1 MPVNKSIL
9 ITRPQG
15 QADELIG
22 ALTQANWHCV
32 HQPLLRICPFN
43 EQHGAPFHAMKQH
56 IMNLDIYDV
65 VISVSGNASSLAVD
79 LIDQY
84 WPQMPV
90 GIDWYAVGPSSAQ
103 AFQSLGIDMQLPQH
117 NHSEG
122 LLELDGLNQDLT
134 QKKVLIFR
142 GVGGREHLADT
153 LKLRGAQVHYCE
165 LYQREPINFA
175 QGELASLLSQEQIHY
190 ALLTS
195 GEMLHQLATQL
206 TDSQKQNVH
215 VIVPSERIANMAPGL
230 NIQRIHVCPKI
241 NAQGLLDCL
250 TKITHSS

>member
-1 MPVNKSIL
+1 VNKSIL

-15 QADELIG
+15 QADELIS

-32 HQPLLRICPFN
+32 HQPLLRIAPFT
-43 EQHGAPFHAMKQH
+43 EAHGAAFHAMKQH
-56 IMNLDIYDV
+56 IMNLDLYDV
-65 VISVSGNASSLAVD
+65 VISVSSNASSLAVN

-103 AFQSLGIDMQLPQH
+103 AFKVLGIDMQLPKA

-122 LLELDGLNQDLT
+122 LLELTGLNQDLS
-134 QKKVLIFR
+134 QKKVLILR
-142 GVGGREHLADT
+142 GVGGREHLAES
-153 LKLRGAQVHYCE
+153 LKQRGAQVVYCE
-165 LYQREPINFA
+165 LYQREAISFA
-175 QGELASLLSQEQIHY
+175 PDELATLLSEHQIHY

-206 TDSQKQNVH
+206 TTEQKQNVH
-215 VIVPSERIANMAPGL
+215 VLVPSERIANMAPAL
-230 NIQRIHVCPKI
+230 HIQNIHVCPKI

-250 TKITHSS
+250 SKITHSS

>member
-1 MPVNKSIL
+1 MHKSIL

-15 QADELIG
+15 QADELIN

-32 HQPLLRICPFN
+32 HQPLLRIAPFN
-43 EQHGAPFHAMKQH
+43 QQHGAAFHHMKQH
-56 IMNLDIYDV
+56 IMDLDIYDV

-84 WPQMPV
+84 WPQMPE
-90 GIDWYAVGPSSAQ
+90 GIDWYAVGPSSAL
-103 AFQSLGIDMQLPQH
+103 AFKTLGIDMQLPEH

-122 LLELDGLNQDLT
+122 LLELAGLNQDLSH
-134 QKKVLIFR
+134 KKVLIFR
-142 GVGGREHLADT
+142 GVGGREHLAQSLT
-153 LKLRGAQVHYCE
+153 QRGATVEYCE
-165 LYQREPINFA
+165 LYQREPVTFA
-175 QGELASLLSQEQIHY
+175 QGELAALLREHQIHY

-206 TDSQKQNVH
+206 TTEQKQNVH
-215 VIVPSERIANMAPGL
+215 VLVPSERIANMAPAL
-230 NIQRIHVCPKI
+230 HIQNIHVCPKI

-250 TKITHSS
+250 RKITHSS

>member
-1 MPVNKSIL
+1 MNKSIL

-15 QADELIG
+15 QADALIT

-32 HQPLLRICPFN
+32 HQPLLRIVPFEEN
-43 EQHGAPFHAMKQH
+43 HGAPFHTMKQH
-56 IMNLDIYDV
+56 VMNLDHYDV

-103 AFQSLGIDMQLPQH
+103 AFKVLDIHMQLPKA

-122 LLELDGLNQDLT
+122 LLELSGLNQDLSN
-134 QKKVLIFR
+134 KKVLILR
-142 GVGGREHLADT
+142 GVGGREHLAES
-153 LKLRGAQVHYCE
+153 LKQRGASVEYCE
-165 LYQREPINFA
+165 LYQREAIKFE
-175 QGELASLLSQEQIHY
+175 QGELAALLTEHQIHY

-206 TDSQKQNVH
+206 TDEQKQTVH
-215 VIVPSERIANMAPGL
+215 VIVPSERIAKMAPAL
-230 NIQRIHVCPKI
+230 HIQHIHVCSKI

-250 TKITHSS
+250 SKITHSS

>member
-1 MPVNKSIL
+1 MNKSIL

-15 QADELIG
+15 QADELIS

-32 HQPLLRICPFN
+32 HQPLLRIAPFT
-43 EQHGAPFHAMKQH
+43 EAHGAAFHAMKQH
-56 IMNLDIYDV
+56 IMNLDLYDV
-65 VISVSGNASSLAVD
+65 VISVSSNASSLAVN

-103 AFQSLGIDMQLPQH
+103 AFKVLGIDMQLPKA

-122 LLELDGLNQDLT
+122 LLELTGLNQDLS
-134 QKKVLIFR
+134 QKKVLILR
-142 GVGGREHLADT
+142 GVGGREHLAES
-153 LKLRGAQVHYCE
+153 LKQRGAQVVYCE
-165 LYQREPINFA
+165 LYQREAVSFA
-175 QGELASLLSQEQIHY
+175 QDELAALLSEHQIHY

-206 TDSQKQNVH
+206 TTEQKQNVH
-215 VIVPSERIANMAPGL
+215 VLVPSERIANMAPAL
-230 NIQRIHVCPKI
+230 HIQNIHVCPKI

-250 TKITHSS
+250 SKITHSS

>member
-1 MPVNKSIL
+1 MNKSIL

-15 QADELIG
+15 QAAELIS
-22 ALTQANWHCV
+22 ALTHANWHCV
-32 HQPLLRICPFN
+32 HQPLLSIAPYT
-43 EQHGAPFHAMKQH
+43 QDSGAAFHTMKHH

-84 WPQMPV
+84 WPQPPV

-103 AFQSLGIDMQLPQH
+103 AFKYLGIDMHLPLA

-122 LLELDGLNQDLT
+122 LLELDGLNQDLSH
-134 QKKVLIFR
+134 KKVLIFR
-142 GVGGREHLADT
+142 GEGGREHLANSLT
-153 LKLRGAQVHYCE
+153 QRGAEVHYCE
-165 LYQREPINFA
+165 LYQRQPVRFA
-175 QGELASLLSQEQIHY
+175 QGELATLLHTHKIHY

-206 TDSQKQNVH
+206 TEEQKQNVH
-215 VIVPSERIANMAPGL
+215 VIVPSERIANMAPAL
-230 NIQRIHVCPKI
+230 HIEHIHVCPKI

-250 TKITHSS
+250 SKITHSS

>member
-1 MPVNKSIL
+1 MNKSIL

-15 QADELIG
+15 QADELIN
-22 ALTQANWHCV
+22 ALTHANWHCV
-32 HQPLLRICPFN
+32 HQPLLRIAPFD

-56 IMNLDIYDV
+56 ILDLDQYDV

-84 WPQMPV
+84 WPQMPS
-90 GIDWYAVGPSSAQ
+90 GIDWYAVGPSSAHV
-103 AFQSLGIDMQLPQH
+103 FNMLGITMQVPLA

-122 LLELDGLNQDLT
+122 LLELAGLNQDLNH
-134 QKKVLIFR
+134 KKVLIFR

-153 LKLRGAQVHYCE
+153 LKQRGAKVHYCE
-165 LYQREPINFA
+165 LYQREPVHFSH
-175 QGELASLLSQEQIHY
+175 GELAALVQQEQIHY

-206 TDSQKQNVH
+206 TDEQQQSVH
-215 VIVPSERIANMAPGL
+215 VIVPSERIANMAPAL
-230 NIQRIHVCPKI
+230 HIQHVHICPKI

-250 TKITHSS
+250 SKITHSS